1 MSYTETLKRRE
12 FGETQRRDIWWLQ
25 PGAVFLGLTVFIAY
39 AVWAAFQGEYYHFGP
54 YLSPFYSPEV
64 FGESSH
70 SWFGPKPGWWPIWM
84 PFSPSFLIIWAPAGF
99 RLTCYYFRGAYYK
112 GIWADPPACT
122 VGEPRKIYRGE
133 NSFPLILQNI
143 HRYFLYIALFLI
155 ILHLKDIWNAMW
167 FVDSATG
174 AKSFGIGVGT
184 LVLMLDVALLSFF
197 VFGCH
202 AFRHLIGGHSDCLS
216 CSPIQHGAYCAA
228 SMFNRRHMFWA
239 WTSLYWV
246 GFADLY
252 VRLCAM
258 GVWTDW
264 RII

>member
-1 MSYTETLKRRE
+1 MSYTETLQQRS
-12 FGETQRRDIWWLQ
+12 FGQTVRSDVWWLQ
-25 PGAVFLGLTVFIAY
+25 PTAIFVGLAIFIAY

-54 YLSPFYSPEV
+54 YLSPFYSPEL

-70 SWFGPKPGWWPIWM
+70 SWFGPKPDWWPLWL
-84 PFSPSFLIIWAPAGF
+84 PYSPSFLIIWAPAGF

-122 VGEPRKIYRGE
+122 VGEPRKVYRGE

-143 HRYFLYIALFLI
+143 HRYFLYIALVLI
-155 ILHLKDIWNAMW
+155 LLHLKDIWNSLW
-167 FVDSATG
+167 FEDPATG
-174 AKSFGIGVGT
+174 VASFGIGVGT
-184 LVLMLDVALLSFF
+184 LVLATDVVLLSCF

-202 AFRHLIGGHSDCLS
+202 AFRHLIGGRLDCLS
-216 CSPIQHGAYCAA
+216 CSKIQYRAYCAA
-228 SMFNRRHMFWA
+228 GMFNRRHMFWA

-258 GVWTDW
+258 GVWSDW

>member
-1 MSYTETLKRRE
+1 MSYTEALQKRF
-12 FGETQRRDIWWLQ
+12 FGQTMRSDIWWLQ
-25 PGAVFLGLTVFIAY
+25 PAAVFFGLLVFIAY
-39 AVWAAFQGEYYHFGP
+39 AVWAAFQGDNYHVGP

-70 SWFGPKPGWWPIWM
+70 SWFGPKPSWWPTWL

-122 VGEPRKIYRGE
+122 VGEPRKVYRGE
-133 NSFPLILQNI
+133 NCFPLILQNI
-143 HRYFLYIALFLI
+143 HRYFLYIALVLI
-155 ILHLKDIWNAMW
+155 ILHLKDIWNAVW
-167 FVDSATG
+167 FEDSVTG

-184 LVLMLDVALLSFF
+184 LVLAADVILLSFF

-202 AFRHLIGGHSDCLS
+202 AFRHLIGGRLDCFS
-216 CSPIQHGAYCAA
+216 CSTIQYRAYCAA
-228 SMFNRRHMFWA
+228 SVFNRRHMFWA

>member
-1 MSYTETLKRRE
+1 MSYTETLKRRV
-12 FGETQRRDIWWLQ
+12 FGETHRRDPWWIQ
-25 PGAVFLGLTVFIAY
+25 PASVFLGLTIFIAY
-39 AVWAAFQGEYYHFGP
+39 ATWAAFQGEYYHTGP
-54 YLSPFYSPEV
+54 YLSPFYSPEI
-64 FGESSH
+64 FGESAH
-70 SWFGPKPGWWPIWM
+70 SWFGPKPDWWATWL

-133 NSFPLILQNI
+133 NSFPLIMQNI
-143 HRYFLYIALFLI
+143 HRYFLFAALFLI
-155 ILHLKDIWNAMW
+155 TLHLKDIWNAMW
-167 FVDSATG
+167 FEDHVSG
-174 AKSFGIGVGT
+174 SKSFGIGIGT
-184 LVLMLDVALLSFF
+184 LVLMIDVALLSFF

-202 AFRHLIGGHSDCLS
+202 AFRHLIGGRSDCLS
-216 CSPIQHGAYCAA
+216 CSPIQCRAYGVV